1 MWIFLALLAGL
12 GDALRD
18 ALSKKAA
25 SSIPRPLISWSYSL
39 CALPFFV
46 PSLVANIPQSLPAH
60 VWVLLALVTCCHVFG
75 GLMLVKALQLSDL
88 SLCVPMMAFTPVF
101 LLVLAPLLT
110 GDLPT
115 VAAVV
120 GATLVTIG
128 SYVLH
133 IDKARAGI
141 LAPFR
146 ALLSDAGPRIMI
158 GLSLMWTVTAC
169 VDRVVVQS
177 VNRTFW
183 GGAQLCGIA
192 LLMVPIVFR
201 QGGSVRSLRKGEYGS
216 LLSIGGCNALSLGT
230 YLFALQLA
238 PVHHVVCL
246 KRVSILFS
254 VVLGRA
260 LFQERF
266 FGERLPGA
274 VLMLI
279 GLAVI
284 TLFSY

>member
-18 ALSKKAA
+18 ALSKKAS

-46 PSLVANIPQSLPAH
+46 PSLIANMPDALPPYL
-60 VWVLLALVTCCHVFG
+60 WVLLGFVTCCHVAG
-75 GLMLVKALQLSDL
+75 GLLLVKALQLSDL

-101 LLVLAPLLT
+101 LLVLAPLVA
-110 GDLPT
+110 GDSPSI
-115 VAAVV
+115 AAVA
-120 GATLVTIG
+120 GAVLVTVG
-128 SYVLH
+128 SYVLR
-133 IDKARAGI
+133 IDKAKAGF
-141 LAPFR
+141 LAPVR
-146 ALLSDAGPRIMI
+146 ALLSDAGPRIML
-158 GLSLMWTVTAC
+158 GLSLLWTVTAC
-169 VDRVVVQS
+169 VDRVVVQG

-183 GGAQLCGIA
+183 GSAQLCGIA
-192 LLMVPIVFR
+192 LLMIPIVLA
-201 QGGSVRSLRKGEYGS
+201 QGGFTRPLRKGEYGS

-266 FGERLPGA
+266 LAERLPGA

-279 GLAVI
+279 GVAVI
-284 TLFSY
+284 TLFS

>member
-1 MWIFLALLAGL
+1 MWIVLALLAGV

-18 ALSKKAA
+18 ALSKRAS
-25 SSIPRPLISWSYSL
+25 SSIPRPLISWSYAL
-39 CALPFFV
+39 CALPFFI
-46 PSLVANIPQSLPAH
+46 PSLVANIPESVPGY
-60 VWVLLALVTCCHVFG
+60 VWGLLGFVTCCHVVG

-88 SLCVPMMAFTPVF
+88 SICVPMTAFTPVF
-101 LLVLAPLLT
+101 LLVLAPMLT

-115 VAAVV
+115 ASGVL
-120 GATLVTIG
+120 GATLVTVG

-133 IDKARAGI
+133 LDKAKAGA

-146 ALLSDAGPRIMI
+146 ALLSEAGPRIML
-158 GLSLMWTVTAC
+158 GLSFLWTVTAC

-183 GGAQLCGIA
+183 GSAQLCCIA
-192 LLMVPIVFR
+192 LAMFPVVLKK
-201 QGGSVRSLRKGEYGS
+201 GGFKRPLQKGSYLS
-216 LLSIGGCNALSLGT
+216 LLSIGGSNALSLGA

-254 VVLGRA
+254 VILGR
-260 LFQERF
+260 LIFDERF
-266 FGERLPGA
+266 LTERLPGA
-274 VLMLI
+274 ILMLA
-279 GLAVI
+279 GVAVI
-284 TLFSY
+284 TLVS

>member
-1 MWIFLALLAGL
+1 MWIVLALLAGV

-18 ALSKKAA
+18 ALSKRAS
-25 SSIPRPLISWSYSL
+25 SSIPRPLISWSYAL
-39 CALPFFV
+39 CALPFFI
-46 PSLVANIPQSLPAH
+46 PSLVANIPESVPGY
-60 VWVLLALVTCCHVFG
+60 VWGLLAFVTCCHVVG

-88 SLCVPMMAFTPVF
+88 SICVPMTAFTPVF
-101 LLVLAPLLT
+101 LLVLAPMLT

-115 VAAVV
+115 ASGVL
-120 GATLVTIG
+120 GATLVTFG

-133 IDKARAGI
+133 LDKAKAGA

-146 ALLSDAGPRIMI
+146 ALLSESGPRIML
-158 GLSLMWTVTAC
+158 GLSFLWTVTAC

-183 GGAQLCGIA
+183 GSAQLCCIA
-192 LLMVPIVFR
+192 LAMFPVVLKK
-201 QGGSVRSLRKGEYGS
+201 GGFNRPLQKGSYLS
-216 LLSIGGCNALSLGT
+216 LLSIGGSNALSLGA

-254 VVLGRA
+254 VILGR
-260 LFQERF
+260 LIFDERF
-266 FGERLPGA
+266 LAERLPGA
-274 VLMLI
+274 ILMLA
-279 GLAVI
+279 GVAVI
-284 TLFSY
+284 TLVS